1 MFHRNDPFQT
11 LFQELVNRSFEAGRP
26 VTEPREAPQ
35 NAPWTP
41 AIDAFV
47 DGDKFILQ
55 VMLAGVDPASVELT
69 ATGNRLTIKG
79 GRERK
84 APKDA
89 RSLHVREVPYGP
101 FERTLELPEGTDAG
115 KAEARFEH
123 GVLSVTLP
131 AVGAFVPRKITIQ
144 NGTTRN
150 GGGDSLHA
158 A

>member
-1 MFHRNDPFQT
+1 MFHRNDPFHA
-11 LFQELVNRSFEAGRP
+11 LFNELVNRSFEPGRP
-26 VTEPREAPQ
+26 VTEPREVPQ
-35 NAPWTP
+35 NSPWTP

-47 DGDKFILQ
+47 DGDKFVLQ
-55 VMLAGVDPASVELT
+55 VMLAGVDPSSVELT

-79 GRERK
+79 ARERK

-131 AVGAFVPRKITIQ
+131 AVGAFVPRKISIRNADEK
-144 NGTTRN
+144 NGN
-150 GGGDSLHA
+150 GLHA